1 MNVIDRQSTYKVSAV
16 LAGVPFCVSGLM
28 VGGALVQ
35 GLSLVEGLLA
45 GAIGCAVLTVYAGC
59 TGALGARTGQS
70 TPQLLSGPF
79 GQLGSKA
86 VALVIAVCL
95 VGWYSV
101 QTEAFGQ
108 TIHLMYPETPLTSK
122 GVASLWGGAL
132 MLTSAAFG
140 FRGLAKLSVIA
151 IPAIVVLTL
160 AALAKVG
167 VAGDIWATRPSR
179 PGAFAEAITLVIGSF
194 SIGATVN
201 ADITRHSK
209 NVGAAWIATFVGFFA
224 ATLYIF
230 ACGAISQV
238 GTGSYDLIAAMTQMG
253 MGTFAFVTLVLSQWT
268 TNDNNIYY
276 ASTSIES
283 VVPRIHRALVVLAFG
298 GLATVLAVAGGSGHF
313 VQFLL
318 WLGVLIPP
326 VGGIILAHHF
336 LDMRKQIVTA
346 ATTPFPLPALVGWLS
361 GVAAGKLVSFGVA
374 SVNAIIAGALV
385 YVLLRCLVPRVYVK
399 VE

>member
-1 MNVIDRQSTYKVSAV
+1 MNRIIRQSTYKVSAV

-35 GLSLVEGLLA
+35 GLSLVEGLIA

-59 TGALGARTGQS
+59 TGALGAHTGQS
-70 TPQLLSGPF
+70 TPQLLRGPF

-108 TIHLMYPETPLTSK
+108 TINLMYPGTALTSK
-122 GVASLWGGAL
+122 EGASLWGGAL

-140 FRGLAKLSVIA
+140 FRGLAKLSVVA
-151 IPAIVVLTL
+151 IPAIIILTVV
-160 AALAKVG
+160 ALVKV
-167 VAGDIWATRPSR
+167 VEAGGIPVSRSSHPS
-179 PGAFAEAITLVIGSF
+179 AFGEAITLVIGSF

-201 ADITRHSK
+201 ADITRYSK
-209 NVGAAWIATFVGFFA
+209 NVGAAWIASFVGFFL

-230 ACGAISQV
+230 LCGAVSQI
-238 GTGSYDLIAAMTQMG
+238 GTGSYDLIAAMTKMG
-253 MGTFAFVTLVLSQWT
+253 MGAFGCATLVLSQWT

-276 ASTSIES
+276 ASTSVAS
-283 VVPRIHRALVVLAFG
+283 VVPRLHRAAIVLAFG
-298 GLATVLAVAGGSGHF
+298 SGATLLAVVGVSAHF

-326 VGGIILAHHF
+326 VGGVMLAHHF
-336 LDMRKQIVTA
+336 IDMKRQVSTV
-346 ATTPFPLPALVGWLS
+346 ATSPFPFPALVGWLS
-361 GVAAGKLVSFGVA
+361 GIVAGKLLPFGVA
-374 SVNAIIAGALV
+374 SMNAIIVGAFAYL
-385 YVLLRCLVPRVYVK
+385 LLRCVAPRGYAK